1 MQSNGFSSKAIT
13 RSAILN
19 TLPAPPPLAARRVP
33 VLLVPPCRTVEV
45 FDPQRG
51 SWQVLGAQLHSERKY
66 CAAASLGGR
75 LLVLGGMNEARRRCV
90 WGVQTGSMRLLLGL
104 DAGYTSGTCK
114 GCLGIAG

>member
-1 MQSNGFSSKAIT
+1 MV
-13 RSAILN
+13 SAAKPSHA
-19 TLPAPPPLAARRVP
+19 LPYSTQGLPPPPPPAARRVL

-51 SWQVLGAQLHSERKY
+51 SWPVLGAQLHSERKY